1 MSSGDL
7 SRLLAGFRP
16 WRAGIHEK
24 INFQIRGR
32 IVNENLKQY
41 YKGITSD

>member
-7 SRLLAGFRP
+7 SRLLVGFRP

-24 INFQIRGR
+24 INFQIGGR
-32 IVNENLKQY
+32 IVSENLKEY
-41 YKGITSD
+41 YKGISSD